1 MKTLVIVAHAPTPKV
16 EALHGALL
24 GGATDEAIEGVEVL
38 PRPAL
43 EAGTEDVRR
52 ADGIVLVTTENFG
65 YMSGALKHFFD
76 STYNDVLDEKQGL
89 PYALLVKAGHDG
101 TGTIRAVEA
110 ITTGLRWR
118 RVREPLLVVGDPT
131 SEDVDAARELGGMM
145 AAGTAM
151 GAL

>member
-1 MKTLVIVAHAPTPKV
+1 VAVVAR
-16 EALHGALL
+16 E
-24 GGATDEAIEGVEVL
+24 
-38 PRPAL
+38 AL
-43 EAGTEDVRR
+43 EAGADDIRA

-76 STYNDVLDEKQGL
+76 STYNDVVEDCQGL

-101 TGTIRAVEA
+101 AGTIRSVESIA
-110 ITTGLRWR
+110 TGLRWR

-131 SEDVDAARELGGMM
+131 EDDLDACRELGGMM